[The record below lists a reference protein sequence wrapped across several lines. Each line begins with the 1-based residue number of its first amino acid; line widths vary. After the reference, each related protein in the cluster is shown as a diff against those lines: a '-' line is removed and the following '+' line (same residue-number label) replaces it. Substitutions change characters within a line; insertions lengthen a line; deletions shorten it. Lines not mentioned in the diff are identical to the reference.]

1 MSLIKCPECQK
12 SISDKAEFCPH
23 CGLPAEYFLAASAT
37 AAEPVKDNTPISSPQ
52 KATKNAPPKTSKKAT
67 RTKRAPSKQ
76 PATGSFLED
85 ILIGEPDEHGWT
97 RVIHE
102 GKLYEKKTFYWDNC
116 TATIYEPILFKTK
129 TPYKNQQAPF
139 TRNSHH

>member
-1 MSLIKCPECQK
+1 MSLIKCPECQN

-23 CGLPAEYFLAASAT
+23 CGLPAAYFHSLGAT

-52 KATKNAPPKTSKKAT
+52 KATKKAPPKTSEKAT
-67 RTKRAPSKQ
+67 RPPKATSQR
-76 PATGSFLED
+76 PAMGSFLED

-97 RVIHE
+97 LVIHE
-102 GKLYEKKTFYWDNC
+102 GKLYEKKTIYYDNG
-116 TATIYEPILFKTK
+116 TSTIYAPIPFKT
-129 TPYKNQQAPF
+129 TAPYKNQQEPS